1 MTDVL
6 YWMVYTLI
14 VTSPSQIKN
23 DQPRKEFLG
32 FGITGD
38 AAFHPGGV
46 TCDAHDARVSVLH
59 EVCVC
64 RFAVLHVTCIYVLF
78 RGSVCARVDHVLMY
92 DGVVPRHCAR
102 CSCV

>member
-6 YWMVYTLI
+6 FYTVYTLI
-14 VTSPSQIKN
+14 VASPSQIKN

-38 AAFHPGGV
+38 ASFHPGGV

-64 RFAVLHVTCIYVLF
+64 RVTVLYVTCIYVLF
-78 RGSVCARVDHVLMY
+78 SGFCMRQL
-92 DGVVPRHCAR
+92 
-102 CSCV
+102 